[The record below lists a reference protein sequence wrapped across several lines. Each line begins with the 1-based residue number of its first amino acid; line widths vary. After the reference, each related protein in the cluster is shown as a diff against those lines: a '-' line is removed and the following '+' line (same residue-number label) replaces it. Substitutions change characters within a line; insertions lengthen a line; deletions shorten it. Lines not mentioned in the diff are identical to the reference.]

1 MTNNQ
6 NMNKTSM
13 KDVQQQHFYQ
23 AASLRVTEMF
33 P

>member
-1 MTNNQ
+1 MTDNQ

-13 KDVQQQHFYQ
+13 KDIQQHFYQ
-23 AASLRVTEMF
+23 TANLGVTEML

>member
-1 MTNNQ
+1 MTDNQ

-13 KDVQQQHFYQ
+13 KDVKRHFYQ
-23 AASLRVTEMF
+23 TANLRVAEMF